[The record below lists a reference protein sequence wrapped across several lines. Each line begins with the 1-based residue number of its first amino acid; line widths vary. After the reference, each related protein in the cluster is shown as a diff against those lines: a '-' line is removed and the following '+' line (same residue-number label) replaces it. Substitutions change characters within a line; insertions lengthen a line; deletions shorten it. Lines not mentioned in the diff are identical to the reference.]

1 MAATATRPLPRLFVA
16 IRPPA
21 AVREALLGAMG
32 GIDGARWQDDE
43 QLHLTLAFVG
53 DVGAA
58 QTGELIDVL
67 EEADSPAFPLE
78 VTGVGHF
85 ERNGQPTA
93 VWARVPLTEPLAQLQ
108 RRVERACRRAGLAAE
123 KRGYRPH
130 VTLAR
135 LPRSAGPIGDW
146 LTQHGTLHVGP
157 WEVDGFT
164 LYESHLRPEGA
175 LYLPLVDYE
184 F

>member
-1 MAATATRPLPRLFVA
+1 
-16 IRPPA
+16 
-21 AVREALLGAMG
+21 VREALLGAMG

-53 DVGAA
+53 DVGPTQAGDLTEA
-58 QTGELIDVL
+58 L
-67 EEADSPAFPLE
+67 EEADSSAFPLE
-78 VTGVGHF
+78 VAGIGHF
-85 ERNGQPTA
+85 ERKGRPSA
-93 VWARVPLTEPLAQLQ
+93 VWARVPLTEPLARLQ
-108 RRVERACRRAGLAAE
+108 RLVERACRRADIAPD

-146 LTQHGTLHVGP
+146 LTQYGTLRAGP
-157 WEVDGFT
+157 WQVEGFT
-164 LYESHLRPEGA
+164 LYESKLRPEGA

>member
-1 MAATATRPLPRLFVA
+1 MPRLFVA
-16 IRPPA
+16 IRPPP

-53 DVGAA
+53 EVGSA
-58 QTGELIDVL
+58 QARDLTGAL
-67 EEADSPAFPLE
+67 EEADSPAFALE
-78 VTGVGHF
+78 AAGVGHF
-85 ERNGQPTA
+85 ERKGLPTA
-93 VWARVPLTEPLAQLQ
+93 VWARVPLTEPLARLQ
-108 RRVERACRRAGLAAE
+108 RRVERACRRVGLEPE

-130 VTLAR
+130 ITLAR

-146 LTQHGTLHVGP
+146 LAQHGTLRAGP
-157 WEVDGFT
+157 WEVEGFT
-164 LYESHLRPEGA
+164 LYESVLRPDGA
-175 LYLPLVDYE
+175 HYSALVDYE